1 MTAIASFMFMMI
13 GSAIAAV
20 AERYPGHVVALERGA
35 GALMVA
41 GLVLIGS
48 GLPFIP

>member
-1 MTAIASFMFMMI
+1 MMI
-13 GSAIAAV
+13 GSALAAV

-48 GLPFIP
+48 GLPFIL